1 MDEMPDALK
10 SHIRYPPGMLAIQ
23 AHIYRTYH
31 MQDPQVFY
39 NKEDLWSIP
48 GKPGTEREMEP
59 YYTIMKLP
67 GEVKEEFIL
76 LVPFTPSKKDNM
88 SAWMAVRCDA
98 PNYGK
103 VIIYK
108 FPKQKLVYGPRQI
121 EARMDQDTE
130 ISKQLSLW
138 NQRGSQ
144 VIRGSLLAIPV
155 EKSILYIQSLY
166 LAAEK
171 GQLPEL
177 KRVIAANGNT
187 IAMEENLD
195 LSLQRIFGGKLPKER
210 EAATVAA
217 AGTTARGK
225 TDREL
230 ALEALSHYRKA
241 QEYLRAGNWSG
252 YGDALNKVDEILRTI
267 EKKK

>member
-1 MDEMPDALK
+1 
-10 SHIRYPPGMLAIQ
+10 
-23 AHIYRTYH
+23 
-31 MQDPQVFY
+31 
-39 NKEDLWSIP
+39 
-48 GKPGTEREMEP
+48 
-59 YYTIMKLP
+59 
-67 GEVKEEFIL
+67 
-76 LVPFTPSKKDNM
+76 
-88 SAWMAVRCDA
+88 
-98 PNYGK
+98 
-103 VIIYK
+103 
-108 FPKQKLVYGPRQI
+108 
-121 EARMDQDTE
+121 
-130 ISKQLSLW
+130 
-138 NQRGSQ
+138 
-144 VIRGSLLAIPV
+144 
-155 EKSILYIQSLY
+155 LY